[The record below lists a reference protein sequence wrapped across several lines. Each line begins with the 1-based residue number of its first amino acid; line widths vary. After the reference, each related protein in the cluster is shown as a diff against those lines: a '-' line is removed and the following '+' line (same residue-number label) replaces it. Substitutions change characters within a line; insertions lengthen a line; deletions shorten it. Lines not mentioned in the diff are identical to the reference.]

1 MRMIVSELMAR
12 FPKIPRAL
20 SDEPLVAEFVQ
31 ACGEWL
37 AMAQEPS
44 ACSTQHDAR
53 NQYYLK
59 LVAPMVIHG
68 YGLSPRE
75 DLLKELED
83 FLSRHKADPD
93 GFAESLLSSGT
104 VAKEVKGPGCV

>member
-1 MRMIVSELMAR
+1 MTVAELMAR
-12 FPKIPRAL
+12 FPKIPRTL
-20 SDEPLVAEFVQ
+20 SDEPLVAEFAQ

-59 LVAPMVIHG
+59 LIGPMAIHG
-68 YGLSPRE
+68 YGLSSRE
-75 DLLKELED
+75 DLLKELQGFID
-83 FLSRHKADPD
+83 RHKADPST
-93 GFAESLLSSGT
+93 FAVSLLSPET
-104 VAKEVKGPGCV
+104 VEKEVKGPGCF